1 MPRCQNNRAGKFTT
15 IGCNDSTHLIAIDN
29 QTLHSGLEMYR
40 TTRFDNTIPHAL
52 DYPRQLV
59 GPDVRVSIRKN

>member
-15 IGCNDSTHLIAIDN
+15 IGCNDSPHLIAIDN